1 MHLRTK
7 ALLFSIIALL
17 YSGIV
22 SALGLGEIKLNS
34 QFNQPLNAE
43 IRLLKVRDL
52 TEDEIL
58 VALASREDFRRAG
71 VDREFFLT
79 GLKFEVVL
87 DNPSNPYIKVTTRK
101 PVTEPYLN
109 FLLEVQ
115 WPSGR
120 LLREY
125 TLLLDLP
132 VFAEE
137 GSPSQ
142 AVTAPSS
149 ANAISSPGQAAP
161 VVRSGN
167 NFSSPSTTSSN
178 NYRPPVSRSSVDSY
192 RVRSGDTLWE
202 IAESVRPDRS
212 ISVHQTMIAIQ
223 RANPDAFVG
232 GNINRLRNGRVLR
245 VPSFGEITDISYN
258 QAVASVRQQT
268 QNWSSQNQQ
277 RAVLTSSTPSTST
290 SGAASQPQGRLTLGS
305 ADSSQG
311 DVKGTGQSGAG
322 ESLQNDLAIANEE
335 LDRTRRENSELQSR
349 ISDLEEQIQTMEKL
363 VKVTNDQLK
372 ALELTTQGSA
382 TDATDSSSVSEQAD
396 TDSTTASSTEAAAE
410 EEPTVSATD
419 TEAVVE
425 SIVEEATSEASPEET
440 VVSQEAEESQLIGA
454 DEVTATEPETV
465 EEPQAVTAQQPAPAL
480 VVKQTDNS
488 FMGFIKRNLLAIG
501 GALLALLL
509 GIFAFLKLR
518 EKPEETDFDEYE
530 YDSVDDL
537 LEEEEVEDFS
547 ADADIDEDSIL
558 EDEEDF
564 EHDSIEAQTEDVVA
578 EADIYV
584 SLGQEDKAIELLQK
598 EIHENPDNADA
609 RLGLLK
615 IHAKSQD
622 SAAFDEQYAQLLPLG
637 NVYANDQATALRKEI
652 AGIEP
657 FDTQNY
663 SSDVDENLSGEL
675 ADLDTDLDFSNDLDD
690 AEVSTDEL
698 TIDNDF
704 DFSDS
709 VEDGLASAEDSL
721 DSTADDLDFSDD
733 LDDEL
738 DLDLDLDLDDD
749 DALSDMELSDTKE
762 ELTADLADNALEDDL
777 SFDLSK
783 DESFEELSN
792 DLELDFDEGITAELR
807 EEALDDD
814 NLDIKLDDDLEL
826 LGVEGEQDDGTN
838 LDLDIDDEYAK
849 SLEELEAAD
858 TAIAIDTD
866 NELGEIEFEPV
877 SADSKN
883 NMLDTGDS
891 LEAGGDLDIGDSLD
905 LEAPPTDDFDME
917 SLDQEIDAMTAE
929 LDDTFDLE
937 STDLKADDINTE
949 EAVQAI
955 DDSTSELELES
966 IIEEAEAEVD
976 DNLDINAESFS
987 SEEDI
992 DLLANSEIEST
1003 SLPEVELETADDN
1016 LSALTDKLDDQAPT
1030 VNVDDSDISLTSDD
1044 ELDFLET
1051 SDEVSTKLDLAKAYL
1066 DMGDREG
1073 AEDILGE
1080 VIEEGTDEQKDE
1092 AQQLMRSM

>member
-7 ALLFSIIALL
+7 ALVLGAIALL
-17 YSGIV
+17 YSGLV

-52 TEDEIL
+52 SEDEIL
-58 VALASREDFRRAG
+58 AALASREDFRRAG

-79 GLKFEVVL
+79 GLNFEVVL

-132 VFAEE
+132 VFAEQ
-137 GSPSQ
+137 GSASSIS
-142 AVTAPSS
+142 APSS
-149 ANAISSPGQAAP
+149 TRAVPTPSQPSP
-161 VVRSGN
+161 VVRSN
-167 NFSSPSTTSSN
+167 STFSSPPPASQSN
-178 NYRPPVSRSSVDSY
+178 NFNQPVTRSSVDSY

-202 IAESVRPDRS
+202 IAERVRPDRS

-223 RANPDAFVG
+223 RANPDAFIN
-232 GNINRLRNGRVLR
+232 GNINLLRNGRVLR
-245 VPSFGEITDISYN
+245 IPSAGEITDIGYN
-258 QAVASVRQQT
+258 QAVSSVRSQT
-268 QNWSSQNQQ
+268 QDWSSQTRQS
-277 RAVLTSSTPSTST
+277 AVLTSSTPSTSNT
-290 SGAASQPQGRLTLGS
+290 GSSSQPQGRLTLGS
-305 ADSSQG
+305 ADSSTLGNVQ
-311 DVKGTGQSGAG
+311 GTGQSGSGAA
-322 ESLQNDLAIANEE
+322 LQNDLAIANEE
-335 LDRTRRENSELQSR
+335 LDKTRRENSELQSR
-349 ISDLEEQIQTMEKL
+349 ISDLEEQIKTMEQL
-363 VKVTNDQLK
+363 VKVTNDQMK
-372 ALELTTQGSA
+372 ALEITVKENAATVQDTTTQ
-382 TDATDSSSVSEQAD
+382 D
-396 TDSTTASSTEAAAE
+396 TTAPDTGTDTGSQVAEAAVDGAADE
-410 EEPTVSATD
+410 STSDGSATD
-419 TEAVVE
+419 TETTNLTDTT
-425 SIVEEATSEASPEET
+425 SEETPGTDTTAEDVTETAATSEETAPTSEE
-440 VVSQEAEESQLIGA
+440 VAGQDSVQEDQTQE
-454 DEVTATEPETV
+454 
-465 EEPQAVTAQQPAPAL
+465 TAQVAVAAPEPAQAPAL

-509 GIFAFLKLR
+509 GIFALLKLR
-518 EKPEETDFDEYE
+518 EKPEETDFDEFE
-530 YDSVDDL
+530 YDSADDL
-537 LEEEEVEDFS
+537 LEEENIEDFS
-547 ADADIDEDSIL
+547 SDDDLDESSIL
-558 EDEEDF
+558 EDTDDF
-564 EHDSIEAQTEDVVA
+564 DEGVEAQTEDVVA

-615 IHAKSQD
+615 IHAKAQD
-622 SAAFDEQYAQLLPLG
+622 STAFDEQYAQLLPLG

-657 FDTQNY
+657 FDTQSY
-663 SSDVDENLSGEL
+663 SSDTEEDLL
-675 ADLDTDLDFSNDLDD
+675 DLDNDLDFSSDFED

-698 TIDNDF
+698 TLDN
-704 DFSDS
+704 
-709 VEDGLASAEDSL
+709 
-721 DSTADDLDFSDD
+721 DLDFSDKIDDEISFNED
-733 LDDEL
+733 LDDDL

-749 DALSDMELSDTKE
+749 LSETVDELST
-762 ELTADLADNALEDDL
+762 DL
-777 SFDLSK
+777 SEAGLEENDLNFDLS
-783 DESFEELSN
+783 DDDGLDELST
-792 DLELDFDEGITAELR
+792 DLELDFDESITEGLKDA
-807 EEALDDD
+807 DD

-826 LGVEGEQDDGTN
+826 LGEDESLDSDTN

-849 SLEELEAAD
+849 SLEGLEAIESDISAATDTLDAD
-858 TAIAIDTD
+858 AP
-866 NELGEIEFEPV
+866 LGDIEFEP
-877 SADSKN
+877 SSDS
-883 NMLDTGDS
+883 
-891 LEAGGDLDIGDSLD
+891 EALDINETLSEELNEAVGDELD
-905 LEAPPTDDFDME
+905 LELPPSDDFDID

-929 LDDTFDLE
+929 LDETLDLDE
-937 STDLKADDINTE
+937 TIDLDEPQLELDE
-949 EAVQAI
+949 ELDSVI
-955 DDSTSELELES
+955 DDSTSDLELES
-966 IIEEAEAEVD
+966 IIEEAETEVD
-976 DNLDINAESFS
+976 KTLDIDSDS
-987 SEEDI
+987 LSVEEDL

-1003 SLPEVELETADDN
+1003 SIPAPELETSDESLATLTNELEVDEAATSLDEGSFGSTAD
-1016 LSALTDKLDDQAPT
+1016 
-1030 VNVDDSDISLTSDD
+1030 DD